1 MRGSITEILSNIHLN
16 KDDIKHR
23 FLHHEQGILYGA
35 ALRMKHRADRVQGF
49 FQALV
54 SSDNRFP
61 QDLYAPMFICDAICF
76 VIVIFGYSAF
86 GVSGFVAL
94 A

>member
-1 MRGSITEILSNIHLN
+1 
-16 KDDIKHR
+16 
-23 FLHHEQGILYGA
+23 
-35 ALRMKHRADRVQGF
+35 VQGF